1 MWPVPMVLQLS
12 FQFCHFIICLIVAEE
27 MVVKIA
33 VSMCFFIFHIDLG
46 PAASVHLGSVL
57 WHWPGQT
64 TALTWNVSNE
74 CKFRCSGMNQ
84 HNFLGEK
91 KGRSG
96 ERRWTPLIGSSSL
109 WAGQKCPLCAWI
121 DDGWWQSPEV
131 RSTTVEATAER
142 PILPLGECHRYRL
155 VISDHWRWLSASKKV
170 ETFGRHFLLWA
181 FWL

>member
-1 MWPVPMVLQLS
+1 MTCADGFTTLFPVLS
-12 FQFCHFIICLIVAEE
+12 FYYLSNCRRGDGRKNSRLNVFL
-27 MVVKIA
+27 
-33 VSMCFFIFHIDLG
+33 
-46 PAASVHLGSVL
+46 HLS
-57 WHWPGQT
+57 HWPRSSSFRPSWIRFMT
-64 TALTWNVSNE
+64 LTWPNDCINLKRFKRMQIPLQRNE
-74 CKFRCSGMNQ
+74 STQFFGR
-84 HNFLGEK
+84 E

-96 ERRWTPLIGSSSL
+96 ERRWTPLIGSRSL

-131 RSTTVEATAER
+131 RSTTLEATAER